1 MIRIKYGMVLLNMLG
16 VLLFNLFSGS
26 DVSLVMNVPQEV
38 QAGAEFDVEVVLKK
52 KGLESFARFQ
62 QELPLGLTA
71 QVADNPNANF
81 AFEDQKVKFI
91 WLLLPQE
98 DEMKLSYRVKV
109 DERLKGQFTID
120 GLFSFIEGNER
131 KTVTASAKQVH
142 IVPSSKINPNLIV
155 DISEFQQMV
164 PLHPPVSLLASNV
177 RCLRQTPEFS
187 GEGNDM
193 VVNLLINRGVAD
205 KFAKIEEDIPSGY
218 TVEPLETADAIFTF
232 KDKKAKF
239 LWMNL
244 PPNPRFVV
252 NYKLLPIDGQGE
264 ITVPL
269 KGTFSFILNDA
280 TQVIDIVQKDIDLKN
295 IDAKSLEGILAS
307 IPATPLTPQSQQSGY
322 PGSTSFTGEDG
333 GKAIPVTYKKIED
346 RPIAKGKPIELDLS
360 YQLEPEEGVYY
371 RVQIAAGHKPVDIK
385 RYFKRLKIT
394 EDVRT
399 ERHEGWYKYSIGSFN
414 EYKNARDRR
423 NDIWKTTPIDDA
435 FVAAYNNGVRI
446 TVQEALM
453 ISNQQWYR

>member
-1 MIRIKYGMVLLNMLG
+1 MIRIKYGILLVNMLG

-26 DVSLVMNVPQEV
+26 TVSLEMNVPHQV
-38 QAGAEFDVEVVLKK
+38 NAGAEFDVEVILNK

-71 QVADNPNANF
+71 QVSENPNADF

-91 WLLLPQE
+91 WLRLPQ
-98 DEMKLSYRVKV
+98 DDKMTLSYKVKV
-109 DERLKGQFTID
+109 DERLKGEFTID
-120 GLFSFIEGNER
+120 GLFSFIDGNER
-131 KTVTASAKQVH
+131 RTVSASAKQVR
-142 IVPSSKINPNLIV
+142 IMPSTGINPNLIV

-177 RCLRQTPEFS
+177 RCLRQTPEFV

-193 VVNLLINRGVAD
+193 VVNLLVNRGVAD
-205 KFAKIEEDIPSGY
+205 KFAKIEEDIPEGY
-218 TVEPLETADAIFTF
+218 SVEPLETADAIFTF
-232 KDKKAKF
+232 KDQKAKF
-239 LWMNL
+239 LWMSL
-244 PPNPRFVV
+244 PPNKRFVV
-252 NYKLLPIDGQGE
+252 NYKLMPLDGQGSE
-264 ITVPL
+264 QL
-269 KGTFSFILNDA
+269 ALNGTFSYILNDA
-280 TQVIDIVQKDIDLKN
+280 TQVVDIVQKDIDLKN
-295 IDAKSLEGILAS
+295 IDSKSLEGILAS
-307 IPATPLTPQSQQSGY
+307 LPTTSVIPTQTGY
-322 PGSTSFTGEDG
+322 PGSSSFTAEDG
-333 GKAIPVTYKKIED
+333 GRAIPVGYKKIEGKSAVT
-346 RPIAKGKPIELDLS
+346 AKPVELDLS

-371 RVQIAAGHKPVDIK
+371 RVQIAAGHKPVDIR

-414 EYKNARDRR
+414 QYKNARDRR

-453 ISNQQWYR
+453 ITNQQWYR